1 MHNLYVLLACCSL
14 GQQSPFFQV
23 VASSL
28 AWYTLHIGY
37 MVLSCILL
45 LLLVPLPS
53 WVQSQSFRV
62 PQWLLLLHDTPLWAL
77 PLYKSVFANIIG
89 KTFPA
94 VPLDPGGY
102 PAPPDVRPFPTPQR
116 TSDGFPTRCVCSI
129 LAFLPFDDTAIVTSF
144 YMFISCKRVF
154 TLLSSLRIDR
164 HVTCNMSCMSS
175 LMCITGH
182 VVQ

>member
-1 MHNLYVLLACCSL
+1 MLLPRSTIALSSSRRVKLGMVHPPHRIHGSLLDHPPSLHSHTTTTTIAC
-14 GQQSPFFQV
+14 
-23 VASSL
+23 AS
-28 AWYTLHIGY
+28 AIVG
-37 MVLSCILL
+37 
-45 LLLVPLPS
+45 
-53 WVQSQSFRV
+53 QSQSFRV

-94 VPLDPGGY
+94 LPLDPGGY

-144 YMFISCKRVF
+144 
-154 TLLSSLRIDR
+154 
-164 HVTCNMSCMSS
+164 
-175 LMCITGH
+175 
-182 VVQ
+182 